1 MNPGLPSWPLKKKK
15 SRIRHVI
22 DKIIINKIPMRVKRK
37 ALWTN
42 YYSADFFFTSSSA
55 AFYARGAG

>member
-1 MNPGLPSWPLKKKK
+1 MNPGLPSWPLKKKSK
-15 SRIRHVI
+15 IRHVI

-42 YYSADFFFTSSSA
+42 YYSADIFFTSS
-55 AFYARGAG
+55 